1 MGHSAIKHGV
11 GERFLLVVLLVLA
24 SLVVIVRILLH

>member
-11 GERFLLVVLLVLA
+11 GERFLLVVLLVLGT
-24 SLVVIVRILLH
+24 LVVILRVLLH